1 VGRRC
6 WVSAEVLEGQWA
18 EDQLLTAGQV
28 AAVVGVNLK
37 RVYELSIPVIRI
49 SARSVRW
56 KWKDVLTW
64 ISERREMR

>member
-1 VGRRC
+1 
-6 WVSAEVLEGQWA
+6 VSAGVPISQWA

-37 RVYELSIPVIRI
+37 RVYELGIPVIRI

-56 KWKDVLTW
+56 KWRDVLAW
-64 ISERREMR
+64 INERRELR

>member
-1 VGRRC
+1 M
-6 WVSAEVLEGQWA
+6 SAGVLSGQWA

-56 KWKDVLTW
+56 KWKDVLNW
-64 ISERREMR
+64 INERREMR

>member
-1 VGRRC
+1 M
-6 WVSAEVLEGQWA
+6 SAGGFSGQWS

-56 KWKDVLTW
+56 KWNDVLNW
-64 ISERREMR
+64 INERREVR

>member
-1 VGRRC
+1 
-6 WVSAEVLEGQWA
+6 VSGGALSGQWA